1 MNSMASNAEDYEEIR
16 LRILRSTAK
25 IIANAH
31 IEDQIQKG
39 GQTMAK
45 QGRKKKKAE
54 KSRLT
59 INLSVD
65 LIERVK
71 NSVYWTPGLTM
82 SSLSEKALIK
92 AVDSLEKKNGEP
104 FPHRKEEL
112 RPGRPVL

>member
-1 MNSMASNAEDYEEIR
+1 MSYKS
-16 LRILRSTAK
+16 ILRK
-25 IIANAH
+25 DDHN
-31 IEDQIQKG
+31 
-39 GQTMAK
+39 MAK
-45 QGRKKKKAE
+45 RGRKKKIVE

-82 SSLSEKALIK
+82 SSLSGMALIK